1 MNTEINNI
9 LKELYKHHDT
19 WLKIASNL
27 LYNKNDNIVQDVVQQ
42 MYINIYDQIKD
53 EKLNANQIIINDNPH
68 YGIIKTTLL
77 RIIQHDKIND
87 NKINKIKEDILN
99 NIAETKKESADEFEN
114 KINKILSNMY
124 WFDRKLFNLYVKKF
138 NSVRKLANETKLAH
152 TTVHETLKKCRNTI
166 KKQLN
171 EN

>member
-1 MNTEINNI
+1 MNIEINNI
-9 LKELYKHHDT
+9 LKELHKHHDT
-19 WLKIASNL
+19 WLQIARNL
-27 LYNKNDNIVQDVVQQ
+27 LYNKNDNIVQDIVQE
-42 MYINIYDQIKD
+42 MYINIYNQIKE
-53 EKLNANQIIINDNPH
+53 EKLKVNQIIINDNPH

-77 RIIQHDKIND
+77 RIIQHEKIN
-87 NKINKIKEDILN
+87 EDILN

-114 KINKILSNMY
+114 KINKILNNMY